1 MQKIMNY
8 ILTRILPLLV
18 MLAATSCSSI
28 SVMSD
33 FDRNFDFN
41 RSLTYQW
48 VNPPGDESPDL
59 LSANP
64 LIRKRIQDAVS
75 SELDSRGFSPAG
87 LSRPDLLLVVRAY
100 VKEKSFTRYDMHPFH
115 HHFFYHGRLFRYY
128 PGFDPFYEEPVTDYY
143 EEGNLVVDML
153 DEKGMHLVW
162 RGSAR
167 GYLKKYRTGESMQK
181 DIDLAVSEIFSD
193 FPSPKHTVR

>member
-1 MQKIMNY
+1 MKY
-8 ILTRILPLLV
+8 ILAHILPLLV
-18 MLAATSCSSI
+18 MLLTASCSRF

-64 LIRKRIQDAVS
+64 LIRKRVQDAIS
-75 SELDSRGFSPAG
+75 SELASRGFLPAG
-87 LSRPDLLLVVRAY
+87 LSSPDLLLVVRAY
-100 VKEKSFTRYDMHPFH
+100 VNEKSFTRYDMHPFH
-115 HHFFYHGRLFRYY
+115 HRFFYHGRVFRYY
-128 PGFDPFYEEPVTDYY
+128 PGFGPFYEDPVTVYY

-167 GYLKKYRTGESMQK
+167 GYLKKYRTGKSMQK

-193 FPSPKHTVR
+193 FPSPKHPARER